1 MEQMGYNISKKALE
15 DIENIWLYTFEN
27 WSKEQADRYINLIFD
42 EIEYL
47 ALNPFAGKSF
57 NHVRKNYRYSKV
69 KSHLIFFK
77 HTEKSTAIYI
87 IRVLHEKMDI
97 ESRLND

>member
-1 MEQMGYNISKKALE
+1 MGYQISNKALE

-27 WSKEQADRYINLIFD
+27 WSKEQADRYIHLIFD

-47 ALNPFAGKSF
+47 ALNPTTGKDF

-77 HTEKSTAIYI
+77 KIKKETDIEI
-87 IRVLHEKMDI
+87 IRVLHERMDI
-97 ESRLND
+97 ENRLND